1 MSGTHVG
8 LRRIKMTMERATRA
22 IIDLNAIAFNVAAV
36 RSIIGPHRDLMA
48 IVKADA
54 YGHGALKVS
63 RTALN
68 SGATC
73 LGVALPEEGAQ
84 LRKRGIEAP
93 ILVLGVIHPKEASK
107 VVESRLEQT
116 LCTMELAEALDRI
129 ARASAQKISVHIK
142 VDTGMGRIGIAPRDA
157 PAFARKVSRFQNLYL
172 KGIFSHLPCAD
183 EADKTFTEKQIRIF
197 DGLLR
202 EIEASGISIP
212 QKHLANSAGILD
224 YPKSH
229 YDLVRPGIMLYGLRP
244 SSHVSRHVALK
255 PVMTLKTKVA
265 YLKQVP
271 QGTPISYGHTFC
283 SRGQMIVATL
293 PIGYGDG
300 YNRGLS
306 NRGYALIRN
315 MKAPL
320 VGRVCMDMCMF
331 DVTDIHGIQ
340 PGDDAVLFG
349 ETPTVDELAAQLDTI
364 NYEIVCSVGKRV
376 PKIYI

>member
-1 MSGTHVG
+1 
-8 LRRIKMTMERATRA
+8 MTMERATRA
-22 IIDLNAIAFNVAAV
+22 IIDLNAIAFNIAAV
-36 RSIIGPHRDLMA
+36 RSIIGPSRDLMA

-73 LGVALPEEGAQ
+73 LGVALPEEGEQ
-84 LRKRGIEAP
+84 LRKRGIDAP
-93 ILVLGVIHPKEASK
+93 ILVLGVIHPKEALK

-116 LCTMELAEALDRI
+116 LCTVELAEALDRI

-142 VDTGMGRIGIAPRDA
+142 VDTGMGRLGIAPRDA
-157 PAFARKVSRFQNLYL
+157 PAFVRKVSSFQNLDL

-183 EADKTFTEKQIRIF
+183 EADKTFTERQIRIF

-202 EIEASGISIP
+202 EIEASGTSIP

-224 YPKSH
+224 FPKSH

-244 SSHVSRHVALK
+244 SPHVNRHVALK
-255 PVMTLKTKVA
+255 PAMTLKTKVA

-271 QGTPISYGHTFC
+271 PDTPISYGHTFC
-283 SRGQMIVATL
+283 CHRQMIVATL

-300 YNRGLS
+300 YSRALS
-306 NRGYALIRN
+306 NRGYALIRGMN
-315 MKAPL
+315 APL

-331 DVTDIHGIQ
+331 DVTDIQGIQ

-349 ETPTVDELAAQLDTI
+349 EKPTADELAAQLNTI
-364 NYEIVCSVGKRV
+364 NYEIVCSIGKRV